1 MTATKPTYEQLAR
14 NNFELEKQKISDKNF
29 IAELMSE
36 NSHYQ
41 MVITTYEIER
51 KERGYH

>member
-1 MTATKPTYEQLAR
+1 MTIQPSYEQLTI

-29 IAELMSE
+29 IAELMDE

-41 MVITTYEIER
+41 TVINTYEIER
-51 KERGYH
+51 KKRGYH